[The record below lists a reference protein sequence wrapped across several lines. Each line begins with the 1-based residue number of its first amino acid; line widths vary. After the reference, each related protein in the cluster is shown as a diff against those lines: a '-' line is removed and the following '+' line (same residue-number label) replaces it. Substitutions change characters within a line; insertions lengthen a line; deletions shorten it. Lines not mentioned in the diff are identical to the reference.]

1 MASFPDTGSWTVRD
15 VVARLAAEVPAAS
28 ALAELD
34 GPEWTF
40 GELSTQVERLITEI
54 PVGARRVGVHAG
66 NDVHSVARI
75 CAVWQSGASAV
86 LLGALLP
93 DQEVARRVNEAHC
106 DAVLGRPGIEPRLA
120 PGQAPAEPDEAL
132 VVFTSGT
139 TGRPKGAVLTVDA
152 LRRSVEGIATGSGL
166 PASGRLPRIPSRSA
180 SPLFVP
186 MAHMAGALGI
196 IGSWHLGK
204 PLLIVPKFD
213 VRVALRLID
222 DFGVTALKL
231 TPAMVYDL
239 AHFPE
244 NRDLGGVR
252 SVTVGTAPIPDVT
265 RELFERRYGLPVLR
279 NYGQTEFSGAIAF
292 ERSDD
297 VAAGRRPPGTAGRVA
312 PGVRVRIVSPD
323 GIELGAGAAGEIVA
337 SGGGAMAGYIGADGR
352 PQPSLSQGWLHTGD
366 LGALDADG
374 FLTVLGRAREMIL
387 CGGFN
392 VSPAVVESA
401 LNGLPGVVDSL
412 VAGEPHPRLGE
423 VPVAVVVT
431 DRPLPGLDDLR
442 VALRAELAPYE
453 IPRQI
458 VPVAVLPRTDNGK
471 PDRSG
476 VHAAIAAVRDGSGDA
491 AAATNPGVGHAR
503 SPRSGR
509 PVYETGKAP
518 RMAVSQPH
526 ARIEERNAIL
536 TVILDRDAKLNAI
549 SPQITELLWQAV
561 RDLASR
567 ADLRAMVITARGR
580 YFSAGM
586 DLNGPGATSVAT
598 VGSQFRASYRAHHL
612 LYDEFEAV
620 EKPVVLAAQGPCLG
634 GALEMACS
642 CDFRFAAASARF
654 QLPEVGLGVI
664 AGSGGVSRLTGVV
677 GRHWAKWIAMAGR
690 GVDAEDA
697 RMMGLVHQVLPD
709 EGFHE
714 GVHSWVR
721 ELIELPAEAVGTT
734 KIAVGLAADVD
745 RASARDVERLA
756 NTSLMLNRSLRPPT
770 E

>member
-1 MASFPDTGSWTVRD
+1 MVDTHAVEPETQSFDSGSWTVRD
-15 VVARLAAEVPAAS
+15 VVARLAAQVPAAS

-40 GELSTQVERLITEI
+40 GELSNQVDRLITEI
-54 PVGARRVGVHAG
+54 PAGARRVRSARGKRLTQRCEDLRGVAIG
-66 NDVHSVARI
+66 
-75 CAVWQSGASAV
+75 CLGSAV
-86 LLGALLP
+86 RVP
-93 DQEVARRVNEAHC
+93 SCPIRRSVGGSSRRTGTP
-106 DAVLGRPGIEPRLA
+106 VLGRPGIEPRLA

-186 MAHMAGALGI
+186 MAHMAGGLGI

-213 VRVALRLID
+213 VRVALRLVD

-292 ERSDD
+292 ERPDD

-312 PGVRVRIVSPD
+312 PSVRVRIVSPD
-323 GIELGAGAAGEIVA
+323 GIELGPGEAGEIVA
-337 SGGGAMAGYIGADGR
+337 SGGGAMAGYIGANGR
-352 PQPSLSQGWLHTGD
+352 PQPSPSQGWLHTGD

-374 FLTVLGRAREMIL
+374 FLTVLGRVREMIL

-392 VSPAVVESA
+392 VYPAVVESA

-423 VPVAVVVT
+423 VPVAVVIT
-431 DRPLPGLDDLR
+431 DRPLPGVDDLR

-476 VHAAIAAVRDGSGDA
+476 VHAAIAAVHDGSGGDA
-491 AAATNPGVGHAR
+491 AGTNPGV
-503 SPRSGR
+503 
-509 PVYETGKAP
+509 
-518 RMAVSQPH
+518 
-526 ARIEERNAIL
+526 
-536 TVILDRDAKLNAI
+536 
-549 SPQITELLWQAV
+549 
-561 RDLASR
+561 
-567 ADLRAMVITARGR
+567 
-580 YFSAGM
+580 
-586 DLNGPGATSVAT
+586 
-598 VGSQFRASYRAHHL
+598 
-612 LYDEFEAV
+612 
-620 EKPVVLAAQGPCLG
+620 
-634 GALEMACS
+634 
-642 CDFRFAAASARF
+642 
-654 QLPEVGLGVI
+654 
-664 AGSGGVSRLTGVV
+664 
-677 GRHWAKWIAMAGR
+677 
-690 GVDAEDA
+690 
-697 RMMGLVHQVLPD
+697 
-709 EGFHE
+709 
-714 GVHSWVR
+714 
-721 ELIELPAEAVGTT
+721 
-734 KIAVGLAADVD
+734 
-745 RASARDVERLA
+745 
-756 NTSLMLNRSLRPPT
+756 
-770 E
+770 